1 MKVSEIFFSIQ
12 GEGVHI
18 GLPTVFLRL
27 FACDLRCSWCD
38 TMYAVEGTDFREM
51 ETGEVLSRVIE
62 YGCSRVCITGGE
74 PLIQREE
81 VEEIAEFLLERDF
94 VVVLETS
101 GNKKP
106 PQIFSHPNSVVSMD
120 CKCPGSGMD
129 SKMDFS
135 LYDALG
141 EKDQLKFVIADDTDY
156 ESAMGVIAE
165 HRIRASIIFQPV
177 YGTKADWIAERILRD
192 RVEDVRVLPQLHKI
206 FWGEKRGV

>member
-1 MKVSEIFFSIQ
+1 MKVNEIFFSIQ
-12 GEGVHI
+12 GEGIHI

-51 ETGEVLSRVIE
+51 ETSEVLGQILK

-74 PLIQREE
+74 PLIQRKAVEE
-81 VEEIAEFLLERDF
+81 VTQFLLDRDF

-106 PQIFSHPNSVVSMD
+106 PRIFSHPNSVVSMD
-120 CKCPGSGMD
+120 CKCPGSGMA
-129 SKMDFS
+129 SRMDFS
-135 LYDALG
+135 LYDALE
-141 EKDQLKFVIADDTDY
+141 EKDQLKFVIADDADY
-156 ESAMGVIAE
+156 EYARDVIDK
-165 HRIRASIIFQPV
+165 HRIRASMIFQPV
-177 YGTKADWIAERILRD
+177 YGTKADWIAERVLRD
-192 RVEDVRVLPQLHKI
+192 GMENIRVLPQLHKI

>member
-1 MKVSEIFFSIQ
+1 MKVNEIFFSIQ

-27 FACDLRCSWCD
+27 FACDLRCVWCD

-51 ETGEVLSRVIE
+51 ETAEVIGGILE

-74 PLIQREE
+74 PLIQREA
-81 VEEIAEFLLERDF
+81 VVAVAESLIERDF

-106 PQIFSHPNSVVSMD
+106 PGIFSHPSSVISMD
-120 CKCPGSGMD
+120 CKCPGSGME
-129 SKMDFS
+129 SRMDFS
-135 LYDALG
+135 LYDSLE
-141 EKDQLKFVIADDTDY
+141 EKDQLKFVIADDADY
-156 ESAMGVIAE
+156 EYARNVLE
-165 HRIRASIIFQPV
+165 ERRIRASVIFQPV
-177 YGTKADWIAERILRD
+177 YGTKADWIAEKVLRD
-192 RVEDVRVLPQLHKI
+192 GMENVRVLPQLHKI

>member
-51 ETGEVLSRVIE
+51 ETAEVLSRILA
-62 YGCSRVCITGGE
+62 YGCPRVCITGGE
-74 PLIQREE
+74 PLIQRDAVEE
-81 VEEIAEFLLERDF
+81 VTEFLLERDF

-101 GNKKP
+101 GHKKP
-106 PQIFSHPNSVVSMD
+106 PGIFSHPNSVVSMD

-141 EKDQLKFVIADDTDY
+141 EKDQLKFVIADDADY
-156 ESAMGVIAE
+156 EYAMGVIAG
-165 HRIRASIIFQPV
+165 HCIKASIIFQPV

-192 RVEDVRVLPQLHKI
+192 RMEDVRVLPQLHKI

>member
-1 MKVSEIFFSIQ
+1 MKVNEIFFSIQ
-12 GEGVHI
+12 GEGIHI

-51 ETGEVLSRVIE
+51 ETGEVLNQILG

-74 PLIQREE
+74 PLIQREA
-81 VEEIAEFLLERDF
+81 VEGVTEFLLERDF

-106 PQIFSHPNSVVSMD
+106 PGIFSHPNSVVSMD
-120 CKCPGSGMD
+120 CKCPGSGMA
-129 SKMDFS
+129 SRMDFS
-135 LYDALG
+135 LYDALE
-141 EKDQLKFVIADDTDY
+141 EKDQLKFVIADQADY
-156 ESAMGVIAE
+156 EYARGVVAE

-177 YGTKADWIAERILRD
+177 YGTKADWIAERVLRD
-192 RVEDVRVLPQLHKI
+192 GMENVRVLPQLHKI